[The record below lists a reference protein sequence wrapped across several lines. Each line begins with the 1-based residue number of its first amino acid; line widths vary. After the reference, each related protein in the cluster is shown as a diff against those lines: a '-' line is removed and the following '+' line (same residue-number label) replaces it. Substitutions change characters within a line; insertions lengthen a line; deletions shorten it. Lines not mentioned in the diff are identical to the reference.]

1 MQAIQKLLDIAREK
15 KNIEKR
21 ERITKNEKM
30 SNNNNKYFF
39 LFLRFYISNLY
50 FIRKYIWKNLV
61 DIFIFVLQIFCVASY
76 WNCRNKIPTR
86 I

>member
-61 DIFIFVLQIFCVASY
+61 DIFIFVLQIFCVTSY